1 MLRLFQLTHHPHY
14 IHIHNYF
21 QKTNMVYKNVA
32 VIGAG
37 GIGAPIAKVSAY
49 SILDKQLT
57 EKRDFTP
64 VKALVSEGAN
74 VIVVARPESSSTK
87 DLPSSIKVVSVEL
100 TDVAALAS
108 TFKEHNIEVVV
119 SAVATVALV
128 NQTHIADAAK
138 EAGVKLFVPS
148 EFGYSTIGQ
157 TEGAL
162 GLKDK
167 LAAHLKEI
175 GLPYARVFVSINL
188 LDQLFQYKLTNN
200 HASGWS
206 VHNLHSLVAPLG
218 FGQNPNS
225 RQRR

>member
-74 VIVVARPESSSTK
+74 VIVVARPESSS
-87 DLPSSIKVVSVEL
+87 SSIKKLLQMGLQSISSELLHMFDGIFRPIISSNIKQRGTFSLNTEDLVVEL
-100 TDVAALAS
+100 
-108 TFKEHNIEVVV
+108 
-119 SAVATVALV
+119 
-128 NQTHIADAAK
+128 
-138 EAGVKLFVPS
+138 G
-148 EFGYSTIGQ
+148 GG
-157 TEGAL
+157 
-162 GLKDK
+162 
-167 LAAHLKEI
+167 
-175 GLPYARVFVSINL
+175 
-188 LDQLFQYKLTNN
+188 
-200 HASGWS
+200 
-206 VHNLHSLVAPLG
+206 
-218 FGQNPNS
+218 
-225 RQRR
+225 